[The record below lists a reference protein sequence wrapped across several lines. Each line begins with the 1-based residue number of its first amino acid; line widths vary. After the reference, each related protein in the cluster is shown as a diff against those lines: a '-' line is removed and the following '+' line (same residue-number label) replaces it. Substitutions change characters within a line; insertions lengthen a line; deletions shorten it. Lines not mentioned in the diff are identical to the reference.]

1 MNTKRNDLQEMK
13 RAREM
18 TDGIEPCVQSV
29 AYRMAVDR
37 DWADRILDD
46 DADSRERDERRGRE
60 DVPR

>member
-1 MNTKRNDLQEMK
+1 MK